1 VLKILR
7 NKSFAILFSGQIV
20 STLGTNLYL
29 LALPWYVYIVTGSK
43 ADLAIVGFAQS
54 LPGLTGL
61 VAGVF
66 VDRWNKRRTMIV
78 ADLLRGALSLLI
90 GLIAIWRLSFLWIV
104 VIVLLLQLVGVFF
117 GPAEA
122 VLLPLVVGEEEVPA
136 AMGINQSG
144 SATAQLAGQAG
155 GGALLSALGAPVL
168 FIANGVSFF
177 VSVISLLFVRAPEPP
192 RVREPSTFLAD
203 WKEGFAIVA
212 RSRMI
217 LLIVASALV
226 ANFGMAAF
234 DIALTAWVRGPL
246 RDSALWL
253 GFIGAAFFVGVIV
266 GGMLLGTVAK
276 KVPLR
281 AVLMSGLI
289 VTGVMIGSVGAV
301 RANWWAIA
309 ILVLTG
315 LAVGIMNGS
324 LGAMAVQVVPGPLR
338 GRVFGLLGT
347 LSTIATPL
355 GLAVYGALMVVVPLA
370 VLFILMGVLSLL
382 AGLAFLLP
390 IRDDLNNLGAAEP
403 APPAA
408 L

>member
-1 VLKILR
+1 MLKILR
-7 NKSFAILFSGQIV
+7 NKSFAILFGGQIV

-54 LPGLTGL
+54 LPGLAGL

-78 ADLLRGALSLLI
+78 ADLMRGALSLLI

-117 GPAEA
+117 GPAES
-122 VLLPLVVGEEEVPA
+122 VLLPLVVREENVPA

-168 FIANGVSFF
+168 FLANGISFF
-177 VSVISLLFVRAPEPP
+177 VSVVSLLFVRAPEPP
-192 RVREPSTFLAD
+192 RGGEPSNFLTD
-203 WKEGFAIVA
+203 WKEGFAILG

-226 ANFGMAAF
+226 ANFGLAAF
-234 DIALTAWVRGPL
+234 DIALTAWIRGPL

-253 GFIGAAFFVGVIV
+253 GFIGAAFFVGIIV

-281 AVLMSGLI
+281 AVVMSGLI
-289 VTGVMIGSVGAV
+289 IDGALISSVGAV
-301 RANWWAIA
+301 RTNWWAIA

-324 LGAMAVQVVPGPLR
+324 IGAMAVQVVPDPLR

-347 LSTIATPL
+347 LSTMATPL
-355 GLAVYGALMVVVPLA
+355 GLAVYGALMVVVPLP
-370 VLFILMGVLSLL
+370 VLFILMGVVSVL

-390 IRDDLNNLGAAEP
+390 IRDDLNNMGTAEP
-403 APPAA
+403 SPPVAQ
-408 L
+408 

>member
-1 VLKILR
+1 MKILR
-7 NKSFAILFSGQIV
+7 NKSFAILFGGQIV

-54 LPGLTGL
+54 LPGLAGL

-78 ADLLRGALSLLI
+78 ADLMRGALSLLI

-117 GPAEA
+117 GPAES
-122 VLLPLVVGEEEVPA
+122 VLLPLVVREENVPA

-168 FIANGVSFF
+168 FLANGISFF
-177 VSVISLLFVRAPEPP
+177 VSVVSLLFVRAPEPP
-192 RVREPSTFLAD
+192 RGGEPSNFLTD
-203 WKEGFAIVA
+203 WKEGFAILG

-226 ANFGMAAF
+226 ANFGLAAF
-234 DIALTAWVRGPL
+234 DIALTAWIRGPL

-253 GFIGAAFFVGVIV
+253 GFIGAAFFVGIIV

-281 AVLMSGLI
+281 AVVMSGLI
-289 VTGVMIGSVGAV
+289 IDGALISSVGAV
-301 RANWWAIA
+301 RTNWWAIA

-324 LGAMAVQVVPGPLR
+324 IGAMAVQVVPDPLR

-347 LSTIATPL
+347 LSTMATPL
-355 GLAVYGALMVVVPLA
+355 GLAVYGALMVVVPLP
-370 VLFILMGVLSLL
+370 VLFILMGVVSVL

-390 IRDDLNNLGAAEP
+390 IRDDLNNMGTAEP
-403 APPAA
+403 SPPVAQ
-408 L
+408 

>member
-1 VLKILR
+1 MLKLLR

-20 STLGTNLYL
+20 STLGTNLFL

-54 LPGLTGL
+54 LPGLAGL
-61 VAGVF
+61 VAGVY

-117 GPAEA
+117 GPAES
-122 VLLPLVVGEEEVPA
+122 VLLPLVVGEEEIPA

-155 GGALLSALGAPVL
+155 GGALLTALGAPVL
-168 FIANGVSFF
+168 FLANGVSFF

-203 WKEGFAIVA
+203 WKEGFAIIG

-226 ANFGMAAF
+226 ANFGLAAF
-234 DIALTAWVRGPL
+234 DIALTAWIRGPL
-246 RDSALWL
+246 HDSALWL

-276 KVPLR
+276 KLPLR

-289 VTGVMIGSVGAV
+289 IAGTLIGSVGAV

-315 LAVGIMNGS
+315 LAVGILNGS
-324 LGAMAVQVVPGPLR
+324 VGAMAVQVVPGPLR

-355 GLAVYGALMVVVPLA
+355 GLAVYGALMVVVPLP
-370 VLFILMGVLSLL
+370 VLFILMGVVSVL
-382 AGLAFLLP
+382 AGLAFFLP
-390 IRDDLNNLGAAEP
+390 IRDDLNNLGAAEA
-403 APPAA
+403 APPVAQ
-408 L
+408 

>member
-1 VLKILR
+1 M
-7 NKSFAILFSGQIV
+7 

-54 LPGLTGL
+54 LPGLAGL

-78 ADLLRGALSLLI
+78 ADLMRGALSLLI

-117 GPAEA
+117 GPAES
-122 VLLPLVVGEEEVPA
+122 VLLPLVVREENVPA

-168 FIANGVSFF
+168 FLANGISFF
-177 VSVISLLFVRAPEPP
+177 VSVVSLLFVRAPEPP
-192 RVREPSTFLAD
+192 RGGEPSNFLTD
-203 WKEGFAIVA
+203 WKEGFAILG

-226 ANFGMAAF
+226 ANFGLAAF
-234 DIALTAWVRGPL
+234 DIALTAWIRGPL

-253 GFIGAAFFVGVIV
+253 GFIGAAFFVGIIV

-281 AVLMSGLI
+281 AVVMSGLI
-289 VTGVMIGSVGAV
+289 IDGALISSVGAV
-301 RANWWAIA
+301 RTNWWAIA

-324 LGAMAVQVVPGPLR
+324 IGAMAVQVVPDPLR

-347 LSTIATPL
+347 LSTMATPL
-355 GLAVYGALMVVVPLA
+355 GLAVYGALMVVVPLP
-370 VLFILMGVLSLL
+370 VLFILMGVVSVL

-390 IRDDLNNLGAAEP
+390 IRDDLNNMGTAEP
-403 APPAA
+403 SPPVAQ
-408 L
+408 